1 MKKQLIP
8 IFVLSALLAGCS
20 AGEETG
26 NALPDD
32 APVPILLGSGLSM
45 ETSTKAPVTT
55 NAPFTAGI
63 AGWET
68 KGTPDYTAAPT
79 WGGGDVTIDAT
90 ASTSTAPS
98 AVTWNPQQYYH
109 ADEDVDTYMIAWHPA
124 GTWNA
129 ANNTVTFPNTDG
141 STDVLWASPI
151 HGTKAD
157 KDDPQNLAFEH
168 LTAQLNFQ
176 VVEGTGLAAGTTV
189 QEITVQGVQVPTGLK
204 IENGTLIAG
213 AAADYAALTGGTGA
227 ITSTA
232 AAVGNPL
239 MIVPTDGNTLTV
251 SVKTSGS
258 ADPLTGTVTLTE
270 NMQAGK
276 AYTIT
281 LTFTQA
287 AIDVTSTVAEWTT
300 VPGGA
305 GTIK

>member
-1 MKKQLIP
+1 
-8 IFVLSALLAGCS
+8 
-20 AGEETG
+20 
-26 NALPDD
+26 
-32 APVPILLGSGLSM
+32 M

-55 NAPFTAGI
+55 NDPFTAGI

-68 KGTPDYTAAPT
+68 KGAPDYTTAPT
-79 WGGGDVTIDAT
+79 WGGDDVTIDAT
-90 ASTSTAPS
+90 ASTAPT

-109 ADEDVDTYMIAWHPA
+109 ADEDMVTYMIAWHPA

-129 ANNTVTFPNTDG
+129 ADNTVTFPTTDG
-141 STDVLWASPI
+141 SVDVLWASPI
-151 HGTKAD
+151 SGTKAD
-157 KDDPQNLAFEH
+157 KDDPQNLAFKH
-168 LTAQLNFQ
+168 KTAQLNFQ

-189 QEITVQGVQVPTGLK
+189 QEITVQNVQVPTGLK
-204 IENGTLIAG
+204 VANGTLIAG

-232 AAVGNPL
+232 TAVGNPL
-239 MIVPTDGNTLTV
+239 MIVPTGGNTLTV

-258 ADPLTGTVTLTE
+258 TAPLTGTVTLTE

-300 VPGGA
+300 VSGGE

>member
-26 NALPDD
+26 NALTDD

-45 ETSTKAPVTT
+45 DASTKAPITT
-55 NAPFTAGI
+55 GTSFEAGI

-68 KGTPDYTAAPT
+68 KGTPAYTAAPT

-90 ASTSTAPS
+90 ASTTPT
-98 AVTWNPQQYYH
+98 AVTWDPQQYYH
-109 ADEDVDTYMIAWHPA
+109 ADKDMVTYMIAWHPA

-168 LTAQLNFQ
+168 KTAQLNFQ
-176 VVEGTGLAAGTTV
+176 VVAGTGLAAGTTV
-189 QEITVQGVQVPTGLK
+189 QEIAVQGVQVPTGLK

-213 AAADYAALTGGTGA
+213 AIANYAALTRGSAVIG
-227 ITSTA
+227 STA

-258 ADPLTGTVTLTE
+258 AAPLTGTVNLTE

-300 VPGGA
+300 VSGGE

>member
-20 AGEETG
+20 AGEEAG

-55 NAPFTAGI
+55 NDPFTAGI

-90 ASTSTAPS
+90 ASTAPS

-109 ADEDVDTYMIAWHPA
+109 ADKDMVTYMIAWHPA

-129 ANNTVTFPNTDG
+129 ADNTVTFPTTDG
-141 STDVLWASPI
+141 PVDVLWASPI
-151 HGTKAD
+151 SGTKAD
-157 KDDPQNLAFEH
+157 KDDPQNLAFKH
-168 LTAQLNFQ
+168 KTAQLNFQ
-176 VVEGTGLAAGTTV
+176 VVAGTGLASGTIV
-189 QEITVQGVQVPTGLK
+189 QEITVRSVQVPTGLK
-204 IENGTLIAG
+204 VADGTLIAG
-213 AAADYAALTGGTGA
+213 TAANYAALTGGTGA

-232 AAVGNPL
+232 TAVGNPL
-239 MIVPTDGNTLTV
+239 MIVPTGGNTLTV

-258 ADPLTGTVTLTE
+258 AAPLTGTVTLTE

>member
-45 ETSTKAPVTT
+45 ETSTKAPVNTDT
-55 NAPFTAGI
+55 PFTAGI

-68 KGTPDYTAAPT
+68 KRAPDYTATPT
-79 WGGGDVTIDAT
+79 WGGASPVTIGAT
-90 ASTSTAPS
+90 ATTTPS
-98 AVTWNPQQYYH
+98 PVTWTRQQYYH
-109 ADEDVDTYMIAWHPA
+109 ADEEMVTYMIAWHPA

-129 ANNTVTFPNTDG
+129 ADNTVTFPTTDG

-151 HGTKAD
+151 SGTKAD

-176 VVEGTGLAAGTTV
+176 VVAGTGLAAGTTV
-189 QEITVQGVQVPTGLK
+189 QEIKVQGVQVPTGLK

-213 AAADYAALTGGTGA
+213 AVANYAALTGGSAVIG
-227 ITSTA
+227 STA

-258 ADPLTGTVTLTE
+258 AAPLTGTVTLTE

-300 VPGGA
+300 VSGGE

>member
-20 AGEETG
+20 AEEDAG
-26 NALPDD
+26 NALPGD

-45 ETSTKAPVTT
+45 DASTKAPINTGT
-55 NAPFTAGI
+55 SFTAGV

-90 ASTSTAPS
+90 ASTTPST
-98 AVTWNPQQYYH
+98 VTWNPQQYYH
-109 ADEDVDTYMIAWHPA
+109 ADEDMVTYMIAWHPA

-129 ANNTVTFPNTDG
+129 ADNTVTFPNTDG

-168 LTAQLNFQ
+168 KTAQLNFQ
-176 VVEGTGLAAGTTV
+176 VVAGTGLAAGTTV

-213 AAADYAALTGGTGA
+213 AAADYAALTGGTDVIG
-227 ITSTA
+227 STA

-239 MIVPTDGNTLTV
+239 MIVPTSGNTLTV
-251 SVKTSGS
+251 SVKTNGS
-258 ADPLTGTVTLTE
+258 AAPLTGTVTLTE
-270 NMQAGK
+270 DMQAGK

-300 VPGGA
+300 GPGGA

>member
-45 ETSTKAPVTT
+45 GAATKAPITT
-55 NAPFTAGI
+55 GTSFEAGI

-68 KGTPDYTAAPT
+68 KRTPDYTAAPT

-90 ASTSTAPS
+90 ASTTPT
-98 AVTWNPQQYYH
+98 AVTWDPQQYYH
-109 ADEDVDTYMIAWHPA
+109 ADEDMVTYMIAWHPA

-141 STDVLWASPI
+141 STDVLWASPK

-168 LTAQLNFQ
+168 KTAQLNFQ
-176 VVEGTGLAAGTTV
+176 VVAGTGLASGTTV
-189 QEITVQGVQVPTGLK
+189 QEIAVQDVQVPTGLK

-213 AAADYAALTGGTGA
+213 AATNYAALPGGSAVIG
-227 ITSTA
+227 STA

-239 MIVPTDGNTLTV
+239 MIVPTGGNTLTV

-258 ADPLTGTVTLTE
+258 AAPLTGTVTLTE

-287 AIDVTSTVAEWTT
+287 AIDVTSTVDKWTT
-300 VPGGA
+300 VSGGE

>member
-45 ETSTKAPVTT
+45 DTSTKAPVNT
-55 NAPFTAGI
+55 NDPFTAGI

-68 KGTPDYTAAPT
+68 KGTPDYNAAPT
-79 WGGGDVTIDAT
+79 WGGDAVTIRAT
-90 ASTSTAPS
+90 ASTVPA

-109 ADEDVDTYMIAWHPA
+109 ADEDVESYMIAWHPA

-129 ANNTVTFPNTDG
+129 AGNTVTFPNTDG
-141 STDVLWASPI
+141 SADVLWASPV
-151 HGTKAD
+151 HGSKAD
-157 KDDPQNLAFEH
+157 KGTPLNLAFEH

-176 VVEGTGLAAGTTV
+176 VMAGTGLAAGTTV
-189 QEITVQGVQVPTGLK
+189 QEITVQGVQVPTGL
-204 IENGTLIAG
+204 EVADGTLIAG
-213 AAADYAALTGGTGA
+213 AAADYAALTGGSAVIGP
-227 ITSTA
+227 TA
-232 AAVGNPL
+232 ASVGNPL
-239 MIVPTDGNTLTV
+239 MIVPTGGNTLTV
-251 SVKTSGS
+251 SVTTSGS
-258 ADPLTGTVTLTE
+258 AAPLTGTVTLTE

-300 VPGGA
+300 VPGGE

>member
-45 ETSTKAPVTT
+45 EAATKAPVNT
-55 NAPFTAGI
+55 NDPFTAGI

-79 WGGGDVTIDAT
+79 WGGDDVTIDAT
-90 ASTSTAPS
+90 ASTAPT

-109 ADEDVDTYMIAWHPA
+109 ADEDMETYMIAWHPA

-129 ANNTVTFPNTDG
+129 ADNTVTIPNTDG
-141 STDVLWASPI
+141 SVDVLWASPI

-168 LTAQLNFQ
+168 KTAQLNFQ
-176 VVEGTGLAAGTTV
+176 VVAGTGLAAGTTV
-189 QEITVQGVQVPTGLK
+189 QEITVQSVQVPTGLK
-204 IENGTLIAG
+204 VADGTLIAD
-213 AAADYAALTGGTGA
+213 AAANYAALTGGTDVIGP
-227 ITSTA
+227 TA
-232 AAVGNPL
+232 SVVGNPL
-239 MIVPTDGNTLTV
+239 MIVPTGGSTLTV

-258 ADPLTGTVTLTE
+258 AAPLVGTVILTE

-300 VPGGA
+300 VSGGA

>member
-26 NALPDD
+26 NAFPDD

-45 ETSTKAPVTT
+45 DASTKAPVNT
-55 NAPFTAGI
+55 NDPFTAGI

-90 ASTSTAPS
+90 ASTAPS

-109 ADEDVDTYMIAWHPA
+109 ADEDMVTYMIAWHPA
-124 GTWNA
+124 GIWNA
-129 ANNTVTFPNTDG
+129 AENTVTFPNTDG

-168 LTAQLNFQ
+168 KTAQLNFQ
-176 VVEGTGLAAGTTV
+176 VVAGTGLAAGTTV

-213 AAADYAALTGGTGA
+213 AAANYAALTGGTDVIGP
-227 ITSTA
+227 TVSV
-232 AAVGNPL
+232 VGNPL
-239 MIVPTDGNTLTV
+239 MIVPTGGSTLTV

-258 ADPLTGTVTLTE
+258 AAPLTGTVTLTE

-300 VPGGA
+300 VSGGA

>member
-20 AGEETG
+20 AGEEAG

-55 NAPFTAGI
+55 NDPFTAGI

-90 ASTSTAPS
+90 ASTAPS

-109 ADEDVDTYMIAWHPA
+109 ADKDMVTYMIAWHPA

-129 ANNTVTFPNTDG
+129 ADNTVTFPTTDG
-141 STDVLWASPI
+141 PVDVLWASPI
-151 HGTKAD
+151 SGTKAD
-157 KDDPQNLAFEH
+157 KDDPQNLAFKH
-168 LTAQLNFQ
+168 KTAQLNFQ
-176 VVEGTGLAAGTTV
+176 VVAGTGLASGTIV
-189 QEITVQGVQVPTGLK
+189 QEITVRSVQVPTGLK
-204 IENGTLIAG
+204 VADGTLIAG
-213 AAADYAALTGGTGA
+213 TAANYAALTGGTGA

-232 AAVGNPL
+232 TAVGNPL
-239 MIVPTDGNTLTV
+239 MIVPTGGNTLTV

-258 ADPLTGTVTLTE
+258 AAPLTGMVTLTE

-300 VPGGA
+300 VSGGA

>member
-55 NAPFTAGI
+55 NDPFTAGI

-90 ASTSTAPS
+90 ASTAPS

-109 ADEDVDTYMIAWHPA
+109 ADKDMVTYMIAWHPA

-129 ANNTVTFPNTDG
+129 ADNTVTFPTTDG
-141 STDVLWASPI
+141 PVDVLWASPI
-151 HGTKAD
+151 SGTKAD
-157 KDDPQNLAFEH
+157 KDDPQNLAFKH
-168 LTAQLNFQ
+168 KTAQLNFQ
-176 VVEGTGLAAGTTV
+176 VVAGTGLASGTIV
-189 QEITVQGVQVPTGLK
+189 QEITVRSVQVPTGLK
-204 IENGTLIAG
+204 VADGTLIAG
-213 AAADYAALTGGTGA
+213 TAANYAALTGGTGA

-232 AAVGNPL
+232 TAVGNPL
-239 MIVPTDGNTLTV
+239 MIVPTGGNTLTV

-258 ADPLTGTVTLTE
+258 AAPLTGTVTLTE

-287 AIDVTSTVAEWTT
+287 AIDVTSTVDKWTT
-300 VPGGA
+300 VSGGE

>member
-45 ETSTKAPVTT
+45 EAATKAPVNT
-55 NAPFTAGI
+55 NDPFTAGI

-79 WGGGDVTIDAT
+79 WGGDDVTIDAT
-90 ASTSTAPS
+90 ASTAPT

-109 ADEDVDTYMIAWHPA
+109 ADEDMETYMIAWHPA

-129 ANNTVTFPNTDG
+129 ADNTVTIPNTDG
-141 STDVLWASPI
+141 SVDVLWASPI

-168 LTAQLNFQ
+168 KTAQLNFQ
-176 VVEGTGLAAGTTV
+176 VVAGTGLAAGTTV
-189 QEITVQGVQVPTGLK
+189 QEITVQSVQVPTGLK
-204 IENGTLIAG
+204 VADGTLIAD
-213 AAADYAALTGGTGA
+213 AAANYAALTGGTDVIG
-227 ITSTA
+227 STA
-232 AAVGNPL
+232 SAVGNPL
-239 MIVPTDGNTLTV
+239 MIVPTGGSTLTV

-258 ADPLTGTVTLTE
+258 AAPLVGTVILTE

-300 VPGGA
+300 VSGGA

>member
-20 AGEETG
+20 AGEEAG
-26 NALPDD
+26 NALTDD

-45 ETSTKAPVTT
+45 DASTKTPITT
-55 NAPFTAGI
+55 GTSFEAGI

-68 KGTPDYTAAPT
+68 KRTPDYTAAPT

-90 ASTSTAPS
+90 ASTTPT
-98 AVTWNPQQYYH
+98 AVTWDPQQYYH
-109 ADEDVDTYMIAWHPA
+109 ADEDMVTYMIAWHPA

-141 STDVLWASPI
+141 STDVLWASPK

-168 LTAQLNFQ
+168 KTAQLNFQ
-176 VVEGTGLAAGTTV
+176 VVAGTGLASGTTV
-189 QEITVQGVQVPTGLK
+189 QEIAVQDVQVPTGLK

-213 AAADYAALTGGTGA
+213 ATTNYAALTEGSAVIG
-227 ITSTA
+227 STA

-239 MIVPTDGNTLTV
+239 MIVPTGDNTLTV

-258 ADPLTGTVTLTE
+258 AAPLTGTVTLTE

>member
-45 ETSTKAPVTT
+45 ETSTKAPVNT
-55 NAPFTAGI
+55 NDPFTAGI

-68 KGTPDYTAAPT
+68 KGAPDYTTAPT

-90 ASTSTAPS
+90 ASTALSP
-98 AVTWNPQQYYH
+98 VTWNPQQYYH
-109 ADEDVDTYMIAWHPA
+109 ADEEMATYMIAWHPA

-129 ANNTVTFPNTDG
+129 ANNTVIFPNTDG
-141 STDVLWASPI
+141 SVDVLRASPI
-151 HGTKAD
+151 SGTKAD

-176 VVEGTGLAAGTTV
+176 VVAGTGLASGTTV
-189 QEITVQGVQVPTGLK
+189 QEITVRGVQVPTELK
-204 IENGTLIAG
+204 VADGTLIAG
-213 AAADYAALTGGTGA
+213 AAANYAALTGGTDVIGP
-227 ITSTA
+227 TA
-232 AAVGNPL
+232 SAVGNPL
-239 MIVPTDGNTLTV
+239 MIVPTGGNTLTV

-258 ADPLTGTVTLTE
+258 AAPLTGTVTLTK

-300 VPGGA
+300 VSGGE

>member
-20 AGEETG
+20 AGEEAG

-45 ETSTKAPVTT
+45 EAATKAPVTT
-55 NAPFTAGI
+55 NDPFTAGI

-79 WGGGDVTIDAT
+79 WGGDDVTIDAT
-90 ASTSTAPS
+90 ASTVPA
-98 AVTWNPQQYYH
+98 AVTWSPQQYYH
-109 ADEDVDTYMIAWHPA
+109 ADEDMNTYMIAWHPA

-129 ANNTVTFPNTDG
+129 ADNTVTLTPTDG
-141 STDVLWASPI
+141 SADVLWASPVQ
-151 HGTKAD
+151 GSKAD
-157 KDDPQNLAFEH
+157 KGTPLNLAFDH

-176 VVEGTGLAAGTTV
+176 VVAGTGLAAGTTV
-189 QEITVQGVQVPTGLK
+189 QEITVQRVQVPTGLK
-204 IENGTLIAG
+204 VADGTLIAG
-213 AAADYAALTGGTGA
+213 TAANYAALTGGTDVIG
-227 ITSTA
+227 SPA

-239 MIVPTDGNTLTV
+239 MIVPTGGNTLTV

-258 ADPLTGTVTLTE
+258 AAPLTGTVTLTE

-300 VPGGA
+300 VSGGE
-305 GTIK
+305 GIIK

>member
-20 AGEETG
+20 AGEEAG
-26 NALPDD
+26 NALTDD

-45 ETSTKAPVTT
+45 DASTKTPITT
-55 NAPFTAGI
+55 GTSFEAGI

-68 KGTPDYTAAPT
+68 KRTPDYTAAPT

-90 ASTSTAPS
+90 ASTTPT
-98 AVTWNPQQYYH
+98 AVTWDPQQYYH
-109 ADEDVDTYMIAWHPA
+109 ADEDMVTYMIAWHPA

-141 STDVLWASPI
+141 SADVLWASPK

-168 LTAQLNFQ
+168 KTAQLNFQ
-176 VVEGTGLAAGTTV
+176 VVAGTGLASGTTV
-189 QEITVQGVQVPTGLK
+189 QEIAVQDVQVPTGLK

-213 AAADYAALTGGTGA
+213 ATTNYAALTEGSAVIG
-227 ITSTA
+227 STA

-239 MIVPTDGNTLTV
+239 MIVPTGGNTLTV

-258 ADPLTGTVTLTE
+258 AAPLVGTVTLTE

-287 AIDVTSTVAEWTT
+287 AIEVTSTVAEWTT
-300 VPGGA
+300 VPGGE

>member
-20 AGEETG
+20 AGEEAG

-45 ETSTKAPVTT
+45 EAATKAPVNT
-55 NAPFTAGI
+55 NDPFTAGI

-79 WGGGDVTIDAT
+79 WGGDDVTIDAT
-90 ASTSTAPS
+90 ASTAPS
-98 AVTWNPQQYYH
+98 AVTWDPQQYYH
-109 ADEDVDTYMIAWHPA
+109 ADEDMETYMIAWHPA
-124 GTWNA
+124 GTWSA
-129 ANNTVTFPNTDG
+129 ADNTVTFPNTDG

-151 HGTKAD
+151 SGTKAD
-157 KDDPQNLAFEH
+157 KGTPLNLAFKH

-176 VVEGTGLAAGTTV
+176 VVAGTGLASGTTV
-189 QEITVQGVQVPTGLK
+189 QEINVQSVQVPTGLK
-204 IENGTLIAG
+204 IENGTLIPG
-213 AAADYAALTGGTGA
+213 AVVNYAALTGGTDA
-227 ITSTA
+227 ITSTPT
-232 AAVGNPL
+232 AVGNPL
-239 MIVPTDGNTLTV
+239 MIVPTGGKALTV

-258 ADPLTGTVTLTE
+258 AAPLTGTVTLTE
-270 NMQAGK
+270 DMQAGK

-300 VPGGA
+300 VSGGA

>member
-20 AGEETG
+20 AGEEAG
-26 NALPDD
+26 NALTDD

-45 ETSTKAPVTT
+45 DASTKTPITT
-55 NAPFTAGI
+55 GTSFEAGI

-68 KGTPDYTAAPT
+68 KGTPAYTAAPT

-90 ASTSTAPS
+90 ASTTPT
-98 AVTWNPQQYYH
+98 AVTWDPQQYYH
-109 ADEDVDTYMIAWHPA
+109 ADEDMVTYMIAWHPA

-129 ANNTVTFPNTDG
+129 ADNTVTFPTTDG
-141 STDVLWASPI
+141 PVDVLWASPI
-151 HGTKAD
+151 SGTKAD
-157 KDDPQNLAFEH
+157 KDDPQNLAFKH
-168 LTAQLNFQ
+168 KTAQLNFQ
-176 VVEGTGLAAGTTV
+176 VVAGTGLASGTIV
-189 QEITVQGVQVPTGLK
+189 QEITVRSVQVPTGLK
-204 IENGTLIAG
+204 VADGTLIAG
-213 AAADYAALTGGTGA
+213 TAANYAALTGGTGA

-232 AAVGNPL
+232 TAVGNPL
-239 MIVPTDGNTLTV
+239 MIVPTGGNTLTV

-258 ADPLTGTVTLTE
+258 AAPLTGMVTLTE

-300 VPGGA
+300 VSGGA